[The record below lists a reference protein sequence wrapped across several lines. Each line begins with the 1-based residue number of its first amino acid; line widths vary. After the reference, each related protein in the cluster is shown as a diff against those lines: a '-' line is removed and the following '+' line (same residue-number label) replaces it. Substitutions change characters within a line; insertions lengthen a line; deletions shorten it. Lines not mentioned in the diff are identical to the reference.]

1 MGRKIMVQSRP
12 YEVQLDRVKRWKS
25 YIEKEIEKIRDGM
38 YQGDIRI
45 LLDTIFIPNKYKY

>member
-1 MGRKIMVQSRP
+1 MSRKIMIQSRP

-25 YIEKEIEKIRDGM
+25 YIEKEIEKIRDGK

-45 LLDTIFIPNKYKY
+45 LLDTIFISNKYKY